1 MCVGGGDGVVAWGT
15 GGNQDGDMVRRQVG
29 NPLYPLALCTPC
41 CSHFLLS
48 PIFLCLQN
56 QRFIWWVMQEILTEK
71 KKKKT
76 LQACLWARK
85 HFEPFHLMF
94 ACPTLLRYEEILVG
108 GRGLRVIGMD
118 SCMWVPSISSLNT
131 FSSLWRRENVL
142 ACWSLFFPMDNINNC
157 TSIEEEGFRS

>member
-1 MCVGGGDGVVAWGT
+1 MWGGGGNGVVAWVT
-15 GGNQDGDMVRRQVG
+15 GGTQYRNMVRRQVR
-29 NPLYPLALCTPC
+29 NPLYPLTLCTPC

-48 PIFLCLQN
+48 PIFFCLQN
-56 QRFIWWVMQEILTEK
+56 ERFMVSTCREYWLK
-71 KKKKT
+71 KK
-76 LQACLWARK
+76 LFAQACLWARK

-108 GRGLRVIGMD
+108 GRGLRVIEMD
-118 SCMWVPSISSLNT
+118 SHMSVPSISSLNT

>member
-1 MCVGGGDGVVAWGT
+1 MHTLLFPLSTLPNLPLPSKSKIHMVSNA
-15 GGNQDGDMVRRQVG
+15 GNTD
-29 NPLYPLALCTPC
+29 
-41 CSHFLLS
+41 
-48 PIFLCLQN
+48 
-56 QRFIWWVMQEILTEK
+56 WK
-71 KKKKT
+71 KK
-76 LQACLWARK
+76 LFEQACLWARK